1 MLPLSRRT
9 AVTAAL
15 AGAASALAGRTR
27 AQGYPNRPVRLVVP
41 YPAGGPTDLAGRIIS
56 PDLGAALGQNIVVD
70 NRGGAGGNIAAA
82 DVARAAPDGYTLL
95 LATAATNAINASL
108 YKNLAYNH
116 LRDFRAVALLA
127 NAPNLVLVHPS
138 VPATTMPE
146 LIALARRDPGAVQVA
161 VAGYGSTPHMA
172 AELLKVSAGISLTI
186 VPYKGGGQAM
196 TDLIGGHVMAM
207 IDNLPTALPHIRSGA
222 IRALGISSPERSP
235 LLPDLAPIADTLPG
249 YECQAWWG
257 IAAPAATPTEV
268 VGRINGAVNALL
280 ASERVRTRYADLGAT
295 AQPLAPAAFDEMI
308 RAETAK
314 WAAVVAKTGAH
325 IE

>member
-1 MLPLSRRT
+1 MLPLLRRT
-9 AVTAAL
+9 AVAAAL
-15 AGAASALAGRTR
+15 AGAASALAGRAR
-27 AQGYPNRPVRLVVP
+27 AQGYPNRPIRLVVP

-146 LIALARRDPGAVQVA
+146 LIALARHDPGAVQVA

-207 IDNLPTALPHIRSGA
+207 IDNLPTALPHVRSGA

-268 VGRINGAVNALL
+268 VERINGAVNVLL